1 MLTIPDPVVIKCIK
15 CFLKTSQANIVYF
28 IEIKE
33 VSKKGGK
40 KANKFRKLKKKSS
53 RSTSSSSSS
62 SSSDEVDDI
71 HQQDKAAMKQDKDV
85 SDKEIQVNVFKVA
98 LKTDQLPQKYDDK
111 QNKKKKKEKSP
122 PNTPESP
129 FEKLSH
135 IFHRTHK
142 ANIAETKQEDK
153 RKKDKTKKDKSKLTS
168 RSTSDNRDRINSQA
182 SNISDEQIVKTA
194 HDSPLNV
201 EDKPN
206 DTNQD
211 ESPLKTLTEYSK
223 LLEQTPHTPEEKSMS
238 KVDNQFKNAI
248 CQSDSDDWVQ
258 ETTYKISDDEKI
270 VQKSTNQVSFPENE
284 VVIEEKILKV
294 EAIKKFSST
303 SESSSDEPSEQV
315 VKKNRN
321 RVSFPG
327 NEITVE
333 KKIQKVEAIKK
344 SSSTSESSD
353 DDSSKRKHDKNKE
366 RKKSTSSL
374 DDNGAKSISVSNKS
388 KDNDND
394 SSANPPLEIEVK
406 YNEPMSAELET
417 KDQQDIK
424 NWKSPDKLKRTDSTS
439 SSSSS
444 SSSSSKSSQK
454 IHKSKHLDSDIHEA
468 LETTVKVQDHIE
480 EPMMKTDIQATNTA
494 ISNTEFDSAEQ
505 QDIQPDIIHRRE
517 LSVDTTACA
526 EVEQALQT
534 LDNSIFAA
542 EQPPR
547 HQGHFVVVAIDFGTA
562 YSGYAFSFTRDPD
575 SIHMMRKWEG
585 GDPGIINQKTP
596 TIMLLT
602 PDGSFHSFGYNARDN
617 YHDLDKERAQEWMYF
632 DKFKMTLHTATV
644 SYILYSITKLKVAKK

>member
-1 MLTIPDPVVIKCIK
+1 MI
-15 CFLKTSQANIVYF
+15 SQANVVYF

-33 VSKKGGK
+33 VSKKSGK
-40 KANKFRKLKKKSS
+40 KANKFRKLKKKRS

-62 SSSDEVDDI
+62 SSSSDEFDDR
-71 HQQDKAAMKQDKDV
+71 HQQNKAAMKQDKDV

-98 LKTDQLPQKYDDK
+98 LKTDQLPQKHDDK

-142 ANIAETKQEDK
+142 AKITEPKQDDK
-153 RKKDKTKKDKSKLTS
+153 RKKDKTKKESKPAS
-168 RSTSDNRDRINSQA
+168 RSSSDNRDRRNSQT
-182 SNISDEQIVKTA
+182 SNMSYEQIAKTA
-194 HDSPLNV
+194 HDSPLKL
-201 EDKPN
+201 EDKHN

-223 LLEQTPHTPEEKSMS
+223 LLEQTPHTHEEKYVS
-238 KVDNQFKNAI
+238 KVDNQFQNAI
-248 CQSDSDDWVQ
+248 CQSDSDDQVQ

-270 VQKSTNQVSFPENE
+270 VQKSTNQISFSENE

-294 EAIKKFSST
+294 EATKKFSST
-303 SESSSDEPSEQV
+303 SESSSNEQSEQV

-327 NEITVE
+327 NEITIDE
-333 KKIQKVEAIKK
+333 KIQKIEAIKQ

-353 DDSSKRKHDKNKE
+353 DDSSKGKHDKNEE
-366 RKKSTSSL
+366 RTKSTSSL
-374 DDNGAKSISVSNKS
+374 DDNGTKSVSASNNS
-388 KDNDND
+388 KDNDDD

-424 NWKSPDKLKRTDSTS
+424 NWKSPDKLKRKDSTS

-454 IHKSKHLDSDIHEA
+454 IHKSKHSDSGKHEA

-480 EPMMKTDIQATNTA
+480 EPMMKTEVQATNTA
-494 ISNTEFDSAEQ
+494 IPNRELDTADH

-644 SYILYSITKLKVAKK
+644 S